1 MLLLRHAAAHADE
14 HIRAAAFERLE
25 GADVAENPIL
35 GMLPDGAG
43 VEQDEIRVVGLL
55 GEAEAHIRQHA
66 LDVFGIGDIL
76 LAAEGAHAGQGRT
89 VGQAAFVMLPH
100 PVHIAAL
107 NGQFFRCD
115 LSGIGHKQAI
125 SSLDV
130 RRNATVRAGPISLY
144 YIKISGP
151 FQWIIPN
158 SGRAGR
164 ERWIKPTFFR
174 IK

>member
-1 MLLLRHAAAHADE
+1 MNDVGAEDEAHEGIAFPEFFRDVILLRHAAAHADE

-35 GMLPDGAG
+35 GMLPDGAS

-130 RRNATVRAGPISLY
+130 RRNATVRRALYPCIIS
-144 YIKISGP
+144 K
-151 FQWIIPN
+151 
-158 SGRAGR
+158 
-164 ERWIKPTFFR
+164 
-174 IK
+174 